1 MAQIYPFKGLRYTKK
16 AGKLKDNICPPYDI
30 ISPEERKALIKKSVF
45 NLVSL
50 EKPEGEG
57 ENMYVEARKTLDEWI
72 KNGVVKYDEEDSVY
86 LYRVAFDYEGK
97 AYYYDGIIALCKA
110 YNFDEK
116 VVLPH
121 ENTLKKAKEDR
132 FRLLLATRTSF
143 SSVYSLYEDKDG
155 GVKNALAGVTET
167 EPVSSV
173 TDTEGVTHTLW
184 KIFDEAKI
192 KGIVEAMADKK
203 LYIADGH
210 HRYETALRYRDFTG
224 YPEAGALLM
233 TMVDMDSE
241 GLLVLPTHRIL
252 HKQADM
258 NAVLEKMGEDFEIIP
273 AYTREAMEELLK
285 KHEARHAFGIYFDG
299 KYRVAVLKWQKLN
312 LPPVED
318 LDVTVLH
325 DVILEKQLGITKE
338 DLAAQKSLTYTRD
351 IDEGVRAVDG
361 GSATACFI
369 LNATKVSQ
377 IRDVADAGEKMPQK
391 STYFHPKLISGL
403 IMRRLF

>member
-1 MAQIYPFKGLRYTKK
+1 MAQIYPFKALRYTKK
-16 AGKLKDNICPPYDI
+16 AGKLKDNVCPPYDI
-30 ISPEERKALIKKSVF
+30 ISPSERDALISKSVF
-45 NLVSL
+45 NLVTL
-50 EKPEGEG
+50 EKPEGE
-57 ENMYVEARKTLDEWI
+57 NKYIEARHTLESWI
-72 KNGVVKYDEEDSVY
+72 KNGVVAYDDSDSVY
-86 LYRVAFDYEGK
+86 LYRVSFVYGGKDYH
-97 AYYYDGIIALCKA
+97 YDGIIALCKA

-121 ENTLKKAKEDR
+121 ENTLKGAKEDR

-143 SSVYSLYEDKDG
+143 SSVYSLYEDADG
-155 GVKNALAGVTET
+155 RVKAALGGVTET
-167 EPVSSV
+167 APVSKV

-184 KIFDEAKI
+184 RISGEKQIEQ
-192 KGIVEAMADKK
+192 IVSSMADKK

-224 YPEAGALLM
+224 YPEAGCLLM

-252 HKQADM
+252 KKECDAE
-258 NAVLEKMGEDFEIIP
+258 AAIK
-273 AYTREAMEELLK
+273 AMEEDFDIVTLESKEKLESFLEEN
-285 KHEARHAFGIYFDG
+285 KHLHVFGVYTKGVF
-299 KYRVAVLKWQKLN
+299 RAATLKWAVDWQS
-312 LPPVED
+312 PVKD
-318 LDVTVLH
+318 LDVSVLH
-325 DVILEKQLGITKE
+325 DVILEKQFGVTKE
-338 DLAAQKSLTYTRD
+338 DLASQTCLEYTRD
-351 IDEGVRAVDG
+351 IDEAVSAVDSG
-361 GSATACFI
+361 NATAAFI

>member
-1 MAQIYPFKGLRYTKK
+1 MAQIFPFKALRYTKK
-16 AGKLKDNICPPYDI
+16 AGKLKNNICPPYDI
-30 ISPEERKALIKKSVF
+30 ISPEERYALTQKSVF
-45 NLVSL
+45 NLVHL
-50 EKPEGEG
+50 EKPEGE
-57 ENMYVEARKTLDEWI
+57 NKYIEARRTLESWI
-72 KNGVVKYDEEDSVY
+72 KNGVVAYDDSDSIY
-86 LYRVAFDYEGK
+86 LYRVAFNYGGRDYH
-97 AYYYDGIIALCKA
+97 YDGIIALCKA

-121 ENTLKKAKEDR
+121 ENTLKGAKEDR

-155 GVKNALAGVTET
+155 AVKTALSGVTET
-167 EPVSSV
+167 DPVSHV
-173 TDTEGVTHTLW
+173 TDGEGVTHTLW
-184 KIFDEAKI
+184 RISDENIINAVAQ
-192 KGIVEAMADKK
+192 GMADKK

-252 HKQADM
+252 KKEADLVKIFKDM
-258 NAVLEKMGEDFEIIP
+258 EEDFDITVL
-273 AYTREAMEELLK
+273 ASKEETEKFLEEN
-285 KHEARHAFGIYFDG
+285 KHLHAFGIYAG
-299 KYRVAVLKWQKLN
+299 GVYRGVTLKWALDCQS
-312 LPPVED
+312 PVKD
-318 LDVTVLH
+318 LDVSVLH
-325 DVILEKQLGITKE
+325 DIILEKRFGVTRE
-338 DLAAQKSLTYTRD
+338 DLASQTCLEYTRD
-351 IDEGVRAVDG
+351 TREAVQAVNDG
-361 GSATACFI
+361 ATAAFI
-369 LNATKVSQ
+369 LNATKVTQ